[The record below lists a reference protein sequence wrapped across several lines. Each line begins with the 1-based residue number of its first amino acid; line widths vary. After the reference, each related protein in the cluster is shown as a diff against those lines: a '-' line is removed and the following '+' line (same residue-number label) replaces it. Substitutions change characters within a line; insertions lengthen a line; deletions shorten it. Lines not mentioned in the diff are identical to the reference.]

1 MWRLPGLFRSE
12 EELGKTDVKVC
23 CFTRAAI
30 EHRSAFVIE
39 PDVTIKRQ
47 YSFTLQR
54 FRYPLVSRR
63 FAKALVEFVAN
74 PCRDFTEYV

>member
-1 MWRLPGLFRSE
+1 MNTSVCSGYEALVRWMRPPRITDLGDADAGFAHLGFMWHLPGLFRSE

-39 PDVTIKRQ
+39 PDVTIKR
-47 YSFTLQR
+47 
-54 FRYPLVSRR
+54 
-63 FAKALVEFVAN
+63 
-74 PCRDFTEYV
+74 